1 MMLTCG
7 VVLALYVILTVDDV
21 GVCGFQFYMEVNEV
35 ELWMN
40 EKIPQLTSPDLGK
53 DEDSVLV
60 SGTMYSLIVHH
71 HRVHHHT
78 VLVSCAVYSMIVYH
92 HRVHHHTVGEW
103 CCVQHDCTS
112 PQSTSPHSVGE
123 WCCVQHDC
131 TSPQSTS
138 PHCW

>member
-7 VVLALYVILTVDDV
+7 VVLALYVYVILTVDDV

-78 VLVSCAVYSMIVYH
+78 VLMSGTMYGMT
-92 HRVHHHTVGEW
+92 VHHHTVLVNGTVY
-103 CCVQHDCTS
+103 CVQHGCTS
-112 PQSTSPHSVGE
+112 PHIAAMGVVSEVMG
-123 WCCVQHDC
+123 
-131 TSPQSTS
+131 
-138 PHCW
+138 

>member
-7 VVLALYVILTVDDV
+7 VVLALYVYVILTVDDV

-78 VLVSCAVYSMIVYH
+78 AGEWRCVQYDCTSPWTTSPHC
-92 HRVHHHTVGEW
+92 VGEW

-112 PQSTSPHSVGE
+112 PQSTL
-123 WCCVQHDC
+123 
-131 TSPQSTS
+131 